1 MLAPYQSEHETL
13 NSNLRSS
20 VFGPWGFGVWSV
32 EFGVHCLGLRVRYIA
47 SWTPKHGI
55 ETYIPAE

>member
-20 VFGPWGFGVWSV
+20 VFGPWGFGVWSGRV
-32 EFGVHCLGLRVRYIA
+32 WGALFGA
-47 SWTPKHGI
+47 
-55 ETYIPAE
+55 